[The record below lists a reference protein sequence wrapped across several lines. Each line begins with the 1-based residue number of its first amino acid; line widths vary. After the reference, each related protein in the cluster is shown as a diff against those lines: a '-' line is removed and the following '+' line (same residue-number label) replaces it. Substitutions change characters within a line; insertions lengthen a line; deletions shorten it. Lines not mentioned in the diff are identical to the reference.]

1 MSVSKIISWVLLFG
15 ALVMLSVSAV
25 LAWTVI
31 RRDTEQIII
40 QTGTLE
46 SEVTFLI
53 ANDANKDGNLD
64 GGFEEILE
72 NNIYFARITPGE
84 IYTFRLIITNIG
96 SIDGTLQ
103 VSARDLF
110 VTDLGLLDAL
120 LIEFEDPVTEQNVS
134 LDLDDET
141 VLLFSDYLLERDDT
155 LTFDFTIHVKTSVT
169 SALSNEQITIGAF
182 EVRLDQIPPN

>member
-64 GGFEEILE
+64 GGFVEILE

-120 LIEFEDPVTEQNVS
+120 QIEFTDPVTEQNVS

-155 LTFDFTIHVKTSVT
+155 LTFDFTIHVKTTVT

>member
-1 MSVSKIISWVLLFG
+1 MSLSKKLSFFMLLSAF
-15 ALVMLSVSAV
+15 VMLSVTAV
-25 LAWTVI
+25 FAWTIV

-64 GGFEEILE
+64 GGFEEIE
-72 NNIYFARITPGE
+72 VSNIYFARVTPGE
-84 IYTFRLIITNIG
+84 IYTYRLIIENIG
-96 SIDGTLQ
+96 SIDGYLQ
-103 VSARDLF
+103 VSVKDLF
-110 VTDLGLLDAL
+110 VTDVGLFDAL
-120 LIEFEDPVTEQNVS
+120 SIHFEDPVTEQHVS

-141 VLLFSDYLLERDDT
+141 VLLFSEYVLERENS
-155 LTFDFTIHVKTSVT
+155 LTFDFTIQIKTTVT
-169 SALSNEQITIGAF
+169 SALSNEQITLGAF

>member
-1 MSVSKIISWVLLFG
+1 MLLSAF
-15 ALVMLSVSAV
+15 VMLSVTAV
-25 LAWTVI
+25 LAWTIV

-64 GGFEEILE
+64 GGFEAIQDG
-72 NNIYFARITPGE
+72 NIYFARVTPGE
-84 IYTFRLIITNIG
+84 IYTYRLIIENIG
-96 SIDGTLQ
+96 SIDGYLQ
-103 VSARDLF
+103 VSVKDLF
-110 VTDLGLLDAL
+110 VTDVGLFDAL
-120 LIEFEDPVTEQNVS
+120 SIHFEDPMTEQNVS

-141 VLLFSDYLLERDDT
+141 VLLFSEYVLERENT
-155 LTFDFTIHVKTSVT
+155 FTFDFTIQIKTTVT
-169 SALSNEQITIGAF
+169 SALSNEQITLGAF